1 MYILVGE
8 GGDGLTEVIQITKLQ
23 RQRYHK
29 KVAVQTEIFQ
39 WNKPPNLWRHGPID
53 IVLEGVQIMQLLQYA
68 WLLWYGSRQSI
79 WG

>member
-1 MYILVGE
+1 MCNNCHSIIRVILIYLSIGMAKVHTKKYQTLDVYFGRG

-39 WNKPPNLWRHGPID
+39 
-53 IVLEGVQIMQLLQYA
+53 
-68 WLLWYGSRQSI
+68 
-79 WG
+79 